1 MHRVISGMMQVAAL
15 SSSQST
21 IVLGPGCPLVD
32 HGSGLEEFSNEATS
46 GPTRLQKERK
56 NRVNGPT
63 RTSDRIGTFFF
74 PFGSRLVCLGTRVR
88 AMYGLLLQLPFPD
101 LSGSGSYPGNSESSS
116 AAVAVLG

>member
-63 RTSDRIGTFFF
+63 RTSDRIGTFIYFLLAADLF
-74 PFGSRLVCLGTRVR
+74 VWGPACALCMGYYYSSRSQISAGLGHIPATVSRRV
-88 AMYGLLLQLPFPD
+88 LLLLC
-101 LSGSGSYPGNSESSS
+101 
-116 AAVAVLG
+116 